1 MKSNYIYFFVITLFC
16 ISCKTTKEPKM
27 TGANVSHNQGST
39 SDNYDSNTLLI
50 NYEGKEVLDSLKSE
64 IQKYGASVAYDYNNF
79 NIIAITIPD
88 NKNIDEALKYFEKVK
103 GVLSVE
109 RNAVIQLQNIN

>member
-1 MKSNYIYFFVITLFC
+1 MKLNYIYLFVLSVFC
-16 ISCKTTKEPKM
+16 VSCKTKDTRLIGIDP
-27 TGANVSHNQGST
+27 VINQKST
-39 SDNYDSNTLLI
+39 SESYDSSTLLI

-79 NIIAITIPD
+79 NIIAITIPE

-109 RNAVIQLQNIN
+109 RNAINQLQNIN